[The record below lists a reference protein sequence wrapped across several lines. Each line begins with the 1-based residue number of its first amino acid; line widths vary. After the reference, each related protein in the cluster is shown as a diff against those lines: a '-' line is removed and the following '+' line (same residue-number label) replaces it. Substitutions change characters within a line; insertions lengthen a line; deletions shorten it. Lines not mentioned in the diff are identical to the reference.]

1 MNKDNQISEK
11 EFTSILHRININLK
25 QPGKVFREFLRD
37 QHINA
42 KALKYSECMLLLQR
56 IKAEYSSGDRADCE
70 AIADDIWNHHFGNH
84 NKYITADEFRDK
96 FLLTTQDEK
105 EMTIIDVRK
114 LFERINDIEVNREED
129 DYPDDCISRFR
140 FELYLRSEM
149 NQAYDPEAQEP
160 PKEPLNKPLSHYWIN
175 TSHNTYLM
183 GDQLASSSSVEMYM
197 RSLRRGCKCLELDCW
212 DGDAP
217 EDTNGEVIPVLFHGH
232 TMTSKIAFVEII
244 YSVKMYM
251 DDHPDTYPI
260 ILSLENHCS
269 HTFQAAMA
277 KNLTDIFGEKLYI
290 PPPGKPD
297 SDEDLPS
304 PEELRGMVVIKGKRP
319 PMPDDTAAEEEAD
332 FDPYAEGSAD
342 SATSDTTGAGNATDS
357 KAPPPK
363 IVPELARLTLFH
375 GTKFKSFDKSI
386 DLPSSHMHSIGE
398 TKIPKL
404 IQKDYL
410 NAVKWRE
417 YNQRHMTRT
426 YPAGTRVDSSNY
438 IPMLAWSVGSQ
449 LVALNFQTPDTPLV
463 LNDGLFRQSGG
474 RGYVLK
480 PDSVLGFVQGGLPTP
495 IHLTIRVISGS
506 CLPKPGGST
515 TGEIIDPYVQVS
527 LHDIKEANYGG
538 EYEATF
544 DTQKTDAVMDNGFSP
559 VFQRTF
565 QFYISS
571 PDCAMLCFDV
581 KERDVAMDEKVAH
594 SAIPFSFLR
603 KGYRSIPLYDNHN
616 TRSGVFGFASLLVE
630 VIY

>member
-11 EFTSILHRININLK
+11 EFIDLLQRININLK
-25 QPGKVFREFLRD
+25 HPGRFFRKFLND
-37 QHINA
+37 QHINS
-42 KALKYSECMLLLQR
+42 KALTYSECMLLLQR
-56 IKAEYSSGDRADCE
+56 TKMEQSSGDESASE
-70 AIADDIWNHHFGNH
+70 AIADDIWNQHFGNH
-84 NKYITADEFRDK
+84 KKHITSEEFLEK
-96 FLLTTQDEK
+96 FLVTTQGEK
-105 EMTIIDVRK
+105 EMTILDVRK
-114 LFERINDIEVNREED
+114 LFEMINDIELNREED

-140 FELYLRSEM
+140 FELFLRSDI
-149 NQAYDPEAQEP
+149 NQAYDPMAQEA
-160 PKEPLNKPLSHYWIN
+160 PKGPLDKPLSHYWIS

-183 GDQLASSSSVEMYM
+183 GDQLTSSSSVEMYM

-232 TMTSKIAFVEII
+232 TVTSKVAFVEII
-244 YSVKMYM
+244 HGVKTYL
-251 DDHPDTYPI
+251 DNHADTYPI

-269 HTFQAAMA
+269 HPFQAAMA
-277 KNLTDIFGEKLYI
+277 KNMTDIFGKKLYI
-290 PPPGKPD
+290 PPPGKATMD
-297 SDEDLPS
+297 DLPS
-304 PEELRGMVVIKGKRP
+304 PEALRGMVVIKGKRP

-332 FDPYAEGSAD
+332 FDPYAEGATD
-342 SATSDTTGAGNATDS
+342 SATTDTTGAGSASDT

-363 IVPELARLTLFH
+363 VVPELAKLTLFH

-386 DLPSSHMHSIGE
+386 DLPPSHMHSIGE
-398 TKIPKL
+398 TKIPKI
-404 IQKDYL
+404 IQKEYS
-410 NAVKWRE
+410 NAVQWRE

-438 IPMLAWSVGSQ
+438 SPMLAWSVGSQ

-474 RGYVLK
+474 CGYVLK
-480 PDSVLGFVQGGLPTP
+480 PSSVMGTVQGGLPTP
-495 IHLTIRVISGS
+495 IHLTIRVVSGS
-506 CLPKPGGST
+506 CLPKPGGCT
-515 TGEIIDPYVQVS
+515 NGEIIDPYVQVS

-538 EYEATF
+538 EYEATT
-544 DTQKTDAVMDNGFSP
+544 DTQKTDCVIDNGFSP

-581 KERDVAMDEKVAH
+581 KERDVAVDDKVAH

-616 TRSGVFGFASLLVE
+616 TRSGSFGFATLLVE
-630 VIY
+630 VMY